1 MNAVNT
7 LAFKATIFAAAVL
20 ITLTALA
27 PVFAV
32 AAKIAA

>member
-1 MNAVNT
+1 MQTVDT
-7 LAFKATIFAAAVL
+7 LAFKLAVFAAAVL

-32 AAKIAA
+32 AAKVAA